1 MRDSR
6 RMKALVLVAI
16 VIGQL
21 AQAAPAEAC
30 SWGPGPPSPPSYPR
44 YNAEVFPTN
53 GLFTSSQEWMTLTG
67 PLELVEDLALSRRLA
82 MTVRRPTTPLIPGRI
97 YEPTECYTTSCTLV
111 IGAGP
116 DLTPPSRAV
125 VSSLRTLLVRDP
137 EGAGGFSCPDVDS
150 LEIAVDGTDDTT
162 PPEYLAIGAYLGAT
176 PAEVTASTELEI
188 TFGHDAGPPE
198 AALMSTIYL
207 GEAVGRKRDGEPFRA
222 AGPFCFSLVL
232 IDWAGNI
239 GERSEVHCLDT
250 TDPDDPTVEF
260 VASTG
265 CGCNAPAAPG
275 GAAPLVLAILVV
287 SVRSARRRR
296 GSRRSPRT
304 R

>member
-1 MRDSR
+1 M
-6 RMKALVLVAI
+6 LLVAI

-67 PLELVEDLALSRRLA
+67 PLELVDDAELSRRLA
-82 MTVRRPTTPLIPGRI
+82 MPVRRPSSPLIPGRI

-111 IGAGP
+111 IGSGP

-125 VSSLRTLLVRDP
+125 VTSLRTLLVRDP

-150 LEIAVDGTDDTT
+150 LEIVVDGTDDTT
-162 PPEYLAIGAYLGAT
+162 PAESLAIGAYLGAT
-176 PAEVTASTELEI
+176 PAEVAARTEI
-188 TFGHDAGPPE
+188 DVTFGYDAGPPS
-198 AALMSTIYL
+198 APLQSTIYL
-207 GEAVGRKRDGEPFRA
+207 GEAVGRMRDGEPFRA
-222 AGPFCFSLVL
+222 AGPFCFSVVM

-239 GERSEVHCLDT
+239 GARSEVQCLDT

-260 VASTG
+260 VASSG
-265 CGCNAPAAPG
+265 CGCNAPADPG

-287 SVRSARRRR
+287 SARSARRRR
-296 GSRRSPRT
+296 GSPRSPRT